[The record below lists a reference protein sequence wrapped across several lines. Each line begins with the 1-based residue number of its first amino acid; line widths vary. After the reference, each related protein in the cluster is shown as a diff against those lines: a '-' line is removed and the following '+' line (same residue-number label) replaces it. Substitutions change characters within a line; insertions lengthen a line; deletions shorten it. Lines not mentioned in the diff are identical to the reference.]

1 MLIKYWQMINLH
13 FADLLQTIKNSF
25 ERKFAVH
32 VFQRNLYA
40 AWVADARY
48 AVCSAMIAYWALWVF
63 AGILSRYCRKPRTWT
78 KFSSMRTGR
87 GVHWRPQRNI
97 MWFPAVLRLTS
108 PVIKSPGRPPPPQ
121 PQVRCRVLLFL
132 LSCVYSSIIGLILL
146 LKTNFCSLQFY
157 FAIYSVYTDSQWL
170 L

>member
-13 FADLLQTIKNSF
+13 FADSLQTIKKLFWKKICSTF
-25 ERKFAVH
+25 ITKKSLRS
-32 VFQRNLYA
+32 LSG
-40 AWVADARY
+40 WCT
-48 AVCSAMIAYWALWVF
+48 VCSAMIAYWAPWVFF

-78 KFSSMRTGR
+78 KFSSTRTGR

-121 PQVRCRVLLFL
+121 PQVRCRVLLCL